1 MIIKNQAILIN
12 RWLVFT
18 VFIFFAAYNYSL
30 TAGELHSI
38 SITPNNT
45 TVQVG
50 TAKTFACEGKDT
62 QGNNVILQNPNSK
75 CSGGT
80 ITVNHDPLTGITSVT
95 YTANSVGQHYF
106 EVWDAA
112 VTGPPGDPGAI
123 WGSADITNS
132 TDSPQIASII
142 ISPSSV
148 NLTASGTQQ
157 FTSEGKDQY
166 NNTFDNYIREWSATG
181 GTITSNGV
189 YTAGQQSGNFEVE
202 CTAQGTNISGTAS
215 IVIPDYTP
223 HLASIIVSPSS
234 VNLTASGTQQFTSEG
249 KDQYNNTFDNYTR
262 EWTATGGTI
271 TSNGVYTAGQQSG
284 NFEVECTAQG
294 TNISGTASI
303 VIPDYTPH
311 LASIIVSPSSV
322 NMEASTQQ
330 EFVAGGK
337 DQNGNTF
344 DNYTKEWSATGGTIT
359 SNGVYTAGQQ
369 SGNFEVK
376 CTAQGTNISGT
387 ASIVIPDYTPHL
399 ASIIISPSSVNM
411 SAGTQQEF
419 VAGGKDQHGNPY
431 SLNHPHWAI
440 NSTNPNSRLKS
451 NNLNYGNSFGNTEK
465 SNFTNNIL
473 ADSTL
478 IVNGETCLFSPI
490 EAGEFILTCCD
501 TLENVKGEALI
512 TVTDTT
518 TSSFNVLEGTTVLG
532 QNFPN
537 PFNAKTV
544 IPFTIKTNSHVIL
557 QIFSVDGKLK
567 ITLLNKNCLAGF
579 YAQSFDRKN
588 LPSGIYY
595 YQLKAG
601 KFVLKNK
608 MVIR

>member
-1 MIIKNQAILIN
+1 MKPIYQTFIKN
-12 RWLVFT
+12 RWLALTFLCIIVIHTNSFSAGILAT
-18 VFIFFAAYNYSL
+18 IEVSPSTTFI
-30 TAGELHSI
+30 
-38 SITPNNT
+38 
-45 TVQVG
+45 QVDQS
-50 TAKTFACEGKDT
+50 KTFTCVGKDNE
-62 QGNNVILQNPNSK
+62 GNTVIFQSPMAQ
-75 CSGGT
+75 CTGGN
-80 ITVNHDPLTGITSVT
+80 ITVNHDPATGITTVS
-95 YTANSVGQHYF
+95 YTASVIGNHYI

-142 ISPSSV
+142 I
-148 NLTASGTQQ
+148 
-157 FTSEGKDQY
+157 
-166 NNTFDNYIREWSATG
+166 
-181 GTITSNGV
+181 
-189 YTAGQQSGNFEVE
+189 
-202 CTAQGTNISGTAS
+202 
-215 IVIPDYTP
+215 
-223 HLASIIVSPSS
+223 SPSS

-311 LASIIVSPSSV
+311 LASIIVSPSSI
-322 NMEASTQQ
+322 NLTASGTQQ
-330 EFVAGGK
+330 FTSEGK
-337 DQNGNTF
+337 DQYNNTF
-344 DNYTKEWSATGGTIT
+344 DNYTREWTATGGTIT

-369 SGNFEVK
+369 SGNFEVE

-399 ASIIISPSSVNM
+399 ASIIVSPSSVNM
-411 SAGTQQEF
+411 SAGIQQEF
-419 VAGGKDQHGNPY
+419 VAGGKDQLGNPY
-431 SLNHPHWAI
+431 PLNHPHWTI
-440 NSTNPNSRLKS
+440 NSTNPNSGLKS
-451 NNLNYGNSFGNTEK
+451 NSLNYGNSFGNTKEC
-465 SNFTNNIL
+465 NFTNNIL

-478 IVNGETCLFSPI
+478 SINGETCIFSPI

-501 TLENVKGEALI
+501 TLVNVKGEAFI
-512 TVTDTT
+512 TVTDTA
-518 TSSFNVLEGTTVLG
+518 TSGFNVLGGNTVLG
-532 QNFPN
+532 QNYPN
-537 PFNAKTV
+537 PFDAKTT
-544 IPFTIKTNSHVIL
+544 IPFTIKTNCRIIL
-557 QIFSVDGKLK
+557 EIFSVDGKLI

-579 YAQSFDRKN
+579 YTQSFNRKN

-601 KFVLKNK
+601 EFVLKNK
-608 MVIR
+608 MIIR